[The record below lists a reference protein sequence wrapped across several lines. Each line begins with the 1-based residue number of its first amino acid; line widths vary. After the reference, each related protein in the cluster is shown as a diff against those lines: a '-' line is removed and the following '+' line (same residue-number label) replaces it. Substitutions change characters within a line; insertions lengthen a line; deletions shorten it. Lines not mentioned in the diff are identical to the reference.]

1 MEWPEG
7 VSGKAYVE
15 YREKVLHP
23 EGDWALEQASQGSD
37 HSTNLHRVQQVFGQ
51 CSQVHGV
58 VLGDRSM
65 QAQDLD
71 SVIPVSSFQLS
82 ISCDSVNH

>member
-51 CSQVHGV
+51 CSQVHGSIHGSCTGPGV
-58 VLGDRSM
+58 RTDPDRSL
-65 QAQDLD
+65 ATEDF
-71 SVIPVSSFQLS
+71 P
-82 ISCDSVNH
+82 